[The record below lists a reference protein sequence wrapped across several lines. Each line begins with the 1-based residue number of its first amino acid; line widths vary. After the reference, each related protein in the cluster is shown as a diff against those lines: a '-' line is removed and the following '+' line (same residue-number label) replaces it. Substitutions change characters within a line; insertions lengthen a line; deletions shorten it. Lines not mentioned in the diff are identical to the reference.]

1 MRRPLLSLAL
11 VLVVAPGVLAVALT
25 PRTARSAPAP
35 APASGD
41 AAAPRPDASAPAL
54 RGATSG
60 RLASSTVPARPP
72 PRPRWLVPT
81 LHAGGLLLVLRAGAS
96 LAWPQTYDLTRV
108 SRNAH
113 TFARSWSS
121 PPDLDTRRGFF
132 EWDGDPWPINL
143 VGHGLMGSELYL
155 RYREAHH
162 PWWAAGLMTLAF
174 TFVWEYLI
182 EAWHKQPSGIDLLW
196 TPTGGA
202 LLGEGRYQLYRLARR
217 RLRPSAGRHVLLYL
231 LDPLGQLERDVLGLA
246 Y

>member
-1 MRRPLLSLAL
+1 MAASVEVRQRLARSLAL
-11 VLVVAPGVLAVALT
+11 TVAL
-25 PRTARSAPAP
+25 
-35 APASGD
+35 GIVL
-41 AAAPRPDASAPAL
+41 APRPAASAPTRPAASAPARAL
-54 RGATSG
+54 S
-60 RLASSTVPARPP
+60 LAGQALVAPSTVPSRPP

-81 LHAGGLLLVLRAGAS
+81 LHAGGLLLVLRASAS

-108 SRNAH
+108 SRNAD

-121 PPDLDTRRGFF
+121 APAFDTRRGFF
-132 EWDGDPWPINL
+132 EWDGDPWPLNL

-162 PWWAAGLMTLAF
+162 PWWVAGLMTLAF

-182 EAWHKQPSGIDLLW
+182 EGWHKQPSGIDLLW

-231 LDPLGQLERDVLGLA
+231 LDPLGQLERDLLGLS